1 MGEKIKMEEEGKEM
15 ELMNINE
22 AATFLKVNPHSVR
35 RWSNSGLIKC
45 YRIGKAKLRRFKKS
59 DLLQYLEEHIDHSG
73 ENK

>member
-1 MGEKIKMEEEGKEM
+1 MEEEGKEM